1 MSTTLFRSDERE
13 AVENSFGHEPLYSLL
28 AGTTRRIMN
37 GAETLVLHPAEL
49 FYQAFYIIDTLHGLP
64 PREQVAWC
72 GVELWDELYDYLRH
86 EKQVAATQGEL
97 QLAIA
102 TIMQAAYEL
111 LVRSA
116 DRRYLSA
123 AAALKRALVKESGDS
138 LSDLL
143 DSEFHKGFK
152 RLDEDEQAQLISP
165 YLQGGRYYSDEIADL
180 LDAMPPVAAGQEA
193 ASGAAGQEAMA
204 SHVRIATSK
213 RTSVLVVLDAMYKVG
228 WLVDEEGNK
237 LTNRDA
243 ALRSILRAAFG
254 CDCRHI
260 AQMLSASNN
269 PDNLAKAERILQELL
284 APTHE
289 RKRKRDEGISD

>member
-86 EKQVAATQGEL
+86 EKQVAAPQEEL

-152 RLDEDEQAQLISP
+152 RLDVDEQAQLISP

-180 LDAMPPVAAGQEA
+180 LDAMPSVAAGQEA
-193 ASGAAGQEAMA
+193 VPAAGQEALT
-204 SHVRIATSK
+204 SHVRIAPRKKSAVM
-213 RTSVLVVLDAMYKVG
+213 RVLNAIYKAG
-228 WLVDEEGNK
+228 WLVDEEGK
-237 LTNRDA
+237 RLTNRNT
-243 ALRSILRAAFG
+243 ALRQILRSAFG
-254 CDCRHI
+254 IDCNHI
-260 AQMLSASNN
+260 DQLLNPSNN
-269 PDNLAKAERILQELL
+269 PDNAAKAKEELQELINL
-284 APTHE
+284 F
-289 RKRKRDEGISD
+289 K

>member
-86 EKQVAATQGEL
+86 EKQVAAPQGEL

-180 LDAMPPVAAGQEA
+180 LDAMPSVAAGQEA
-193 ASGAAGQEAMA
+193 VSAAGQEALT
-204 SHVRIATSK
+204 SHVRIAPRKKSAVM
-213 RTSVLVVLDAMYKVG
+213 RVLNAIYKAG
-228 WLVDEEGNK
+228 WLVDEEGK
-237 LTNRDA
+237 RLTNRNT
-243 ALRSILRAAFG
+243 ALRQILRSAFG
-254 CDCRHI
+254 IDCNHI
-260 AQMLSASNN
+260 DQLLNPSNN
-269 PDNLAKAERILQELL
+269 PDNAAKAKEELQELIDL
-284 APTHE
+284 F
-289 RKRKRDEGISD
+289 K

>member
-86 EKQVAATQGEL
+86 EKQVAAPQGEL

-116 DRRYLSA
+116 GSRYLSA
-123 AAALKRALVKESGDS
+123 AAALKRAIVQKSGDS
-138 LSDLL
+138 LSDHL
-143 DSEFHKGFK
+143 DGEFSKGFK
-152 RLDEDEQAQLISP
+152 YMDEDELVQLISP
-165 YLQGGRYYSDEIADL
+165 YLQGERYYSDEIADL

-193 ASGAAGQEAMA
+193 VPAAGQEALT
-204 SHVRIATSK
+204 SHVRIAPRKKSAVM
-213 RTSVLVVLDAMYKVG
+213 RVLNAIYKAG
-228 WLVDEEGNK
+228 WLVDEEGK
-237 LTNRDA
+237 RLTNRNT
-243 ALRSILRAAFG
+243 ALRQILRSAFG
-254 CDCRHI
+254 IDCNHI
-260 AQMLSASNN
+260 DQLLNPSNN
-269 PDNLAKAERILQELL
+269 PDNAAKAKEELQELIDL
-284 APTHE
+284 FN
-289 RKRKRDEGISD
+289 

>member
-49 FYQAFYIIDTLHGLP
+49 FYQTFYIIDTLHGLP

-86 EKQVAATQGEL
+86 EKQVAAPQEEL

-152 RLDEDEQAQLISP
+152 RLDVEEQAQLISP

-193 ASGAAGQEAMA
+193 VPAAGQEALT
-204 SHVRIATSK
+204 SHVRIAPRKKSAVM
-213 RTSVLVVLDAMYKVG
+213 RVLNAIYKAG
-228 WLVDEEGNK
+228 WLVDEEGK
-237 LTNRDA
+237 RLTNRNT
-243 ALRSILRAAFG
+243 ALRQILRSAFG
-254 CDCRHI
+254 IDCNHI
-260 AQMLSASNN
+260 DQLLNPSNN
-269 PDNLAKAERILQELL
+269 PDNAAKAKEELQELINL
-284 APTHE
+284 FN
-289 RKRKRDEGISD
+289 

>member
-86 EKQVAATQGEL
+86 EKQVAAPQEEL

-193 ASGAAGQEAMA
+193 VPAAGQEALT
-204 SHVRIATSK
+204 SHVRIAPRKKSAVM
-213 RTSVLVVLDAMYKVG
+213 RVLNAIYKAG
-228 WLVDEEGNK
+228 WLVDEEGK
-237 LTNRDA
+237 RLTNRNTA
-243 ALRSILRAAFG
+243 LHQILRSAFG
-254 CDCRHI
+254 IVCNHI
-260 AQMLSASNN
+260 DQLLNPSNK
-269 PDNLAKAERILQELL
+269 PDNAAKAKEELQELIEL
-284 APTHE
+284 SN
-289 RKRKRDEGISD
+289 SDY

>member
-86 EKQVAATQGEL
+86 EKQVAAPQGEL

-180 LDAMPPVAAGQEA
+180 LDAMPSVVAGPEAVPAAGQEA
-193 ASGAAGQEAMA
+193 LT
-204 SHVRIATSK
+204 SHVRIAPRKKSAVM
-213 RTSVLVVLDAMYKVG
+213 RVLNAIYKAG
-228 WLVDEEGNK
+228 WLVDEEGK
-237 LTNRDA
+237 RLTNRNT
-243 ALRSILRAAFG
+243 ALRQILRSAFG
-254 CDCRHI
+254 IDCNHI
-260 AQMLSASNN
+260 DQLLNPSNN
-269 PDNLAKAERILQELL
+269 PDNAAKAKEELQELIKL
-284 APTHE
+284 FN
-289 RKRKRDEGISD
+289 

>member
-72 GVELWDELYDYLRH
+72 GVELWDELYDYLHH
-86 EKQVAATQGEL
+86 EKQVAAPQEEL

-152 RLDEDEQAQLISP
+152 RLDVDEQAQLISP

-180 LDAMPPVAAGQEA
+180 LDAMPSVAAGQEA
-193 ASGAAGQEAMA
+193 VPAAGQEALT
-204 SHVRIATSK
+204 SHVRIAPRKKSAVM
-213 RTSVLVVLDAMYKVG
+213 RVLNAIYKAG
-228 WLVDEEGNK
+228 WLVDEEGK
-237 LTNRDA
+237 RLTNRNT
-243 ALRSILRAAFG
+243 ALRQILRSAFG
-254 CDCRHI
+254 IDCNHI
-260 AQMLSASNN
+260 DQLLNPSNN
-269 PDNLAKAERILQELL
+269 PDNAAKAKEELQELIDL
-284 APTHE
+284 FN
-289 RKRKRDEGISD
+289 

>member
-86 EKQVAATQGEL
+86 EKQVAAPQEEL

-152 RLDEDEQAQLISP
+152 RLDVDEQAQLISP

-180 LDAMPPVAAGQEA
+180 LDAMPSVAAGQEA
-193 ASGAAGQEAMA
+193 VPAAGQEALTL
-204 SHVRIATSK
+204 HVRIAPRKKSAVM
-213 RTSVLVVLDAMYKVG
+213 RVLNAIYKAG
-228 WLVDEEGNK
+228 WLVDEEGK
-237 LTNRDA
+237 RLTNRNT
-243 ALRSILRAAFG
+243 ALRQILRSAFG
-254 CDCRHI
+254 IDCNHI
-260 AQMLSASNN
+260 DQLLNPSNN
-269 PDNLAKAERILQELL
+269 PDNAAKAKEELQELINL
-284 APTHE
+284 FN
-289 RKRKRDEGISD
+289 

>member
-86 EKQVAATQGEL
+86 EKQVAAPQEEL

-193 ASGAAGQEAMA
+193 VPAAGQEALT
-204 SHVRIATSK
+204 SHVRIAPRKKSAVM
-213 RTSVLVVLDAMYKVG
+213 RVLNAIYKAG
-228 WLVDEEGNK
+228 WLVDEEGK
-237 LTNRDA
+237 RLTNRNTA
-243 ALRSILRAAFG
+243 LHQILRSAFG
-254 CDCRHI
+254 IDCNHI
-260 AQMLSASNN
+260 DQLLNPSNN
-269 PDNLAKAERILQELL
+269 PDNAAKAKEELQELIKL
-284 APTHE
+284 FN
-289 RKRKRDEGISD
+289 

>member
-72 GVELWDELYDYLRH
+72 GVELWDELYDYLHH
-86 EKQVAATQGEL
+86 EKQVAAPQEEL

-193 ASGAAGQEAMA
+193 VPAAGQEALT
-204 SHVRIATSK
+204 SHVRIAPRKKSAVM
-213 RTSVLVVLDAMYKVG
+213 RVLNAIYKAG
-228 WLVDEEGNK
+228 WLVDEEGK
-237 LTNRDA
+237 RLTNRNT
-243 ALRSILRAAFG
+243 ALRQILRSAFG
-254 CDCRHI
+254 IDCNHI
-260 AQMLSASNN
+260 DQLLNPSNN
-269 PDNLAKAERILQELL
+269 PDNAAKAKEELQELINL
-284 APTHE
+284 F
-289 RKRKRDEGISD
+289 K

>member
-86 EKQVAATQGEL
+86 EKQVAAPQGEL

-193 ASGAAGQEAMA
+193 VPAAGQEALT
-204 SHVRIATSK
+204 SHVRIAPRKKSAVM
-213 RTSVLVVLDAMYKVG
+213 RVLNAIYKAG
-228 WLVDEEGNK
+228 WLVDEEGK
-237 LTNRDA
+237 RLTNRNT
-243 ALRSILRAAFG
+243 ALRQILRSAFG
-254 CDCRHI
+254 IDCNHI
-260 AQMLSASNN
+260 DQLLNPSNN
-269 PDNLAKAERILQELL
+269 PDNAAKAKEDLQELIKL
-284 APTHE
+284 FN
-289 RKRKRDEGISD
+289 

>member
-86 EKQVAATQGEL
+86 EKQVAAPQGEL

-152 RLDEDEQAQLISP
+152 RLDVDEQAQLISP

-180 LDAMPPVAAGQEA
+180 LDAMPSVAAGQEA
-193 ASGAAGQEAMA
+193 VPAAGQEALT
-204 SHVRIATSK
+204 SHVRIAPRKKSAVM
-213 RTSVLVVLDAMYKVG
+213 RVLNAIYKAG
-228 WLVDEEGNK
+228 WLVDEEGK
-237 LTNRDA
+237 RLTNRNT
-243 ALRSILRAAFG
+243 ALRQILRSAFG
-254 CDCRHI
+254 IDCNHI
-260 AQMLSASNN
+260 DQLLNPSNN
-269 PDNLAKAERILQELL
+269 PDNAAKAKEDLQELIKL
-284 APTHE
+284 FN
-289 RKRKRDEGISD
+289 

>member
-86 EKQVAATQGEL
+86 EKQVDAPQGEL

-180 LDAMPPVAAGQEA
+180 LDAMPSVAAGQEA
-193 ASGAAGQEAMA
+193 VPAAGQEALT
-204 SHVRIATSK
+204 SHVRIAPRKKSAVM
-213 RTSVLVVLDAMYKVG
+213 RVLNAIYKAG
-228 WLVDEEGNK
+228 WLVDEEGK
-237 LTNRDA
+237 RLTNRNT
-243 ALRSILRAAFG
+243 ALRQILRSAFG
-254 CDCRHI
+254 IDCNHI
-260 AQMLSASNN
+260 DQLLNPSNN
-269 PDNLAKAERILQELL
+269 PDNAAKAKEELQELIDL
-284 APTHE
+284 FN
-289 RKRKRDEGISD
+289 

>member
-86 EKQVAATQGEL
+86 EKQVAAPQGEL

-152 RLDEDEQAQLISP
+152 RLDVDEQAQLISP

-193 ASGAAGQEAMA
+193 VPAAGQEALT
-204 SHVRIATSK
+204 SHVRIAPRKKSAVM
-213 RTSVLVVLDAMYKVG
+213 RVLNAIYKAG
-228 WLVDEEGNK
+228 WLVDEEGK
-237 LTNRDA
+237 RLTNRNT
-243 ALRSILRAAFG
+243 ALRQILRSAFG
-254 CDCRHI
+254 IDCNHI
-260 AQMLSASNN
+260 DQLLNPSNN
-269 PDNLAKAERILQELL
+269 PDNAAKAKEELQELIDL
-284 APTHE
+284 F
-289 RKRKRDEGISD
+289 K

>member
-86 EKQVAATQGEL
+86 EKQVAAPQGEL

-152 RLDEDEQAQLISP
+152 RLDVDEQAQLISP

-193 ASGAAGQEAMA
+193 VPAAGQEALT
-204 SHVRIATSK
+204 SHVRIAPRKKSAVM
-213 RTSVLVVLDAMYKVG
+213 RVLNAIYKAG
-228 WLVDEEGNK
+228 WLVDEEGK
-237 LTNRDA
+237 RLTNRNT
-243 ALRSILRAAFG
+243 ALRQILRSAFG
-254 CDCRHI
+254 IDCNHI
-260 AQMLSASNN
+260 DQLLNPSNN
-269 PDNLAKAERILQELL
+269 PDNAAKAKEELQELIDL
-284 APTHE
+284 SN
-289 RKRKRDEGISD
+289 SDY

>member
-86 EKQVAATQGEL
+86 EKQVAAPQGEL

-193 ASGAAGQEAMA
+193 VPAAGQEALT
-204 SHVRIATSK
+204 SHVRIAPRKKSAVM
-213 RTSVLVVLDAMYKVG
+213 RVLNAIYKAG
-228 WLVDEEGNK
+228 WLVDEEGK
-237 LTNRDA
+237 RLTNRNT
-243 ALRSILRAAFG
+243 ALRQILRSAFG
-254 CDCRHI
+254 IDCNHI
-260 AQMLSASNN
+260 DQLLNPSNN
-269 PDNLAKAERILQELL
+269 PDNAAKAKEELQELIDL
-284 APTHE
+284 SN
-289 RKRKRDEGISD
+289 SDS

>member
-37 GAETLVLHPAEL
+37 GAETLILHPAEL

-86 EKQVAATQGEL
+86 EKQVAAPQGEL

-116 DRRYLSA
+116 DRRYLTA

-152 RLDEDEQAQLISP
+152 RLDVDEQAQLISP

-180 LDAMPPVAAGQEA
+180 LDAMPSVVAGQEAVPAAGQEA
-193 ASGAAGQEAMA
+193 LT
-204 SHVRIATSK
+204 SHVRIAPRKKSAVM
-213 RTSVLVVLDAMYKVG
+213 RVLNAIYKAG
-228 WLVDEEGNK
+228 WLVDEEGK
-237 LTNRDA
+237 RLTNRNT
-243 ALRSILRAAFG
+243 ALRQILRSAFG
-254 CDCRHI
+254 IDCNHI
-260 AQMLSASNN
+260 DQLLNPSNN
-269 PDNLAKAERILQELL
+269 PDNAAKAKEELQELINL
-284 APTHE
+284 F
-289 RKRKRDEGISD
+289 K